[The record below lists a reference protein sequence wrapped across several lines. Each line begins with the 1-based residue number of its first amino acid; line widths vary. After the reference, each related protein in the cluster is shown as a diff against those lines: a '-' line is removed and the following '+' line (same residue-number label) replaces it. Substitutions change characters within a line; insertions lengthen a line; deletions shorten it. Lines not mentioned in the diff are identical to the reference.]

1 MTDGIIHL
9 TEEERQTLADG
20 TIAADREQA
29 ARAHLRDCAACA
41 DDVARLERLTMR
53 ARQSEHPATELAD
66 LWPGIRSR
74 IEGSKVLKLSPE
86 SSAPGRTRARARWR
100 IGTIGVLA
108 AALVAT
114 VWLGVRLSPG
124 RDSQAIAGA
133 RADTGAAIEFA
144 DDSVRAYKEEAQL
157 LLDRLEL
164 TRSML
169 DPSAAAAIDKD
180 LAVIDSAIDELQ
192 TAIARDPRN
201 PALQRLLAM
210 SYREKVEVLL
220 RASNAG

>member
-1 MTDGIIHL
+1 MTDVIIHL

-20 TIAADREQA
+20 TIAADREPI

-41 DDVARLERLTMR
+41 DDVARLERITMR
-53 ARQSEHPATELAD
+53 ARQSEHPATELGD
-66 LWPGIRSR
+66 LWPAIRSR

-86 SSAPGRTRARARWR
+86 SPATGRAQPRARWR
-100 IGTIGVLA
+100 IGAIGALA
-108 AALVAT
+108 AVLVAA
-114 VWLGVRLSPG
+114 VWLGVRRSPG
-124 RDSQAIAGA
+124 NDSGAIAGVH
-133 RADTGAAIEFA
+133 ADTAAAIEFT
-144 DDSVRAYKEEAQL
+144 DDSVRAYREEAQV

-169 DPSAAAAIDKD
+169 EPSAAAAIDKD
-180 LAVIDSAIDELQ
+180 LAVVDSAIAELQ

-210 SYREKVEVLL
+210 SYREKIDVLL